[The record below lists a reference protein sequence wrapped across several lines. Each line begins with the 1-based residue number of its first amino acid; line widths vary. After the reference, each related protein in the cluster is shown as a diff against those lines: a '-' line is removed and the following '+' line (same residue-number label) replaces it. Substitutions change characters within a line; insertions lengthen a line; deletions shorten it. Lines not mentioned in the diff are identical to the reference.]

1 MMTMTMKRTNGTKEE
16 DDDEDDEYNA
26 DEKEED

>member
-1 MMTMTMKRTNGTKEE
+1 MTMTMKRTNGTKEE